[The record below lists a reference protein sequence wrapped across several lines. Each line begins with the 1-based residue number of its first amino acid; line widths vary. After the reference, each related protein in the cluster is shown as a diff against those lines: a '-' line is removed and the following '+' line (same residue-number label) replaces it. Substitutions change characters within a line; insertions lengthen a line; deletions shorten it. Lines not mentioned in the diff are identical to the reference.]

1 MTFGE
6 AGKEG
11 ELHHNAHSSVPDGSY
26 VSVQGARVHNL
37 SDVEAILDV
46 FQAHG
51 HLEVGKT
58 CRSHL

>member
-11 ELHHNAHSSVPDGSY
+11 
-26 VSVQGARVHNL
+26 ARVHDL

-46 FQAHG
+46 FRSHG
-51 HLEVGKT
+51 HTEVD
-58 CRSHL
+58 SFLMPLY